1 MHEAAPQ
8 FAIRVM
14 DLVVG
19 FGRQI
24 VIDHLSLDVRRGEIL
39 GLVGASGGGKTVL
52 MRTIIGLI
60 PRRSG
65 EIEVMDASI
74 GRSEDRGTQG
84 AAGRWGILFQQ
95 GALFS
100 SLTVQQNIQFPLREN
115 LSVSQAL
122 MDEIANAKLEMV
134 GLRPEDGDKFPSEL
148 SGGMTKRVALARA
161 LALDPPIV
169 FLDEPTS
176 GLDPI
181 AAGDFD
187 ALIKTLQKTL
197 GLTVFMVTHD
207 LASLNTVCDRVAA
220 LADGKIVAIGPM
232 RELLQS
238 EHPWVRAYFH
248 GKRSQ
253 MLQPCWFRQEMET
266 GGSTTPLSE
275 SQNMLATIQVCPV
288 RLRVLAQQHR
298 RAWSTQGL
306 SRAI

>member
-1 MHEAAPQ
+1 MTAASDQ
-8 FAIRVM
+8 FAIRVT

-19 FGRQI
+19 FEQQT
-24 VIDHLSLDVRRGEIL
+24 VLDHLSLDVRRGEIL
-39 GLVGASGGGKTVL
+39 GLVGASGGGKSVL

-60 PRRSG
+60 PKRSG
-65 EIEVMDASI
+65 QIEVR
-74 GRSEDRGTQG
+74 GRDDGGLLGGHARR
-84 AAGRWGILFQQ
+84 AAAWGILFQQ

-100 SLTVQQNIQFPLREN
+100 SLTARQNVQFPLREN
-115 LSVSQAL
+115 LTLSDAL
-122 MDEIANAKLEMV
+122 MDEIATAKLELV
-134 GLRPEDGDKFPSEL
+134 GLGPDDWDKFPSQL

-161 LALDPPIV
+161 LALDPGIV

-187 ALIKTLQKTL
+187 TLIKTLQQTL
-197 GLTVFMVTHD
+197 GFTVFMVTHD

-232 RELLQS
+232 AELLRS

-253 MLQPCWFRQEMET
+253 MLRP
-266 GGSTTPLSE
+266 
-275 SQNMLATIQVCPV
+275 AKD
-288 RLRVLAQQHR
+288 
-298 RAWSTQGL
+298 
-306 SRAI
+306 

>member
-1 MHEAAPQ
+1 MQEVTPQ
-8 FAIRVM
+8 FAICVH

-19 FGRQI
+19 FGRQV

-39 GLVGASGGGKTVL
+39 GLVGASGGGKSVL

-65 EIEVMDASI
+65 EIEVMGAAI
-74 GRSEDRGTQG
+74 GNGQNGTTQG
-84 AAGRWGILFQQ
+84 AAGKWGILFQQ

-100 SLTVQQNIQFPLREN
+100 SLTVRQNIQFPLREN
-115 LSVSQAL
+115 LVLSPEL

-134 GLRPEDGDKFPSEL
+134 GLTAEDGDKFPSEL

-161 LALDPPIV
+161 LALDPAIV

-187 ALIKTLQKTL
+187 TLIKTLQRTL

-238 EHPWVRAYFH
+238 GHPWVRAYFH

-253 MLQPCWFRQEMET
+253 MLQPKA
-266 GGSTTPLSE
+266 S
-275 SQNMLATIQVCPV
+275 
-288 RLRVLAQQHR
+288 
-298 RAWSTQGL
+298 
-306 SRAI
+306 